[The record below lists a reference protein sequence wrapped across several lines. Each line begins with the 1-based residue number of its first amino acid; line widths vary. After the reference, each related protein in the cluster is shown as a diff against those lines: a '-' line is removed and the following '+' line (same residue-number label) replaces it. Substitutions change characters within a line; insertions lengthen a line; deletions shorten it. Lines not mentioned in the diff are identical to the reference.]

1 MQRTSRPLSLALVLA
16 LGAPL
21 LVACGEDHTEGV
33 ATATVTDP
41 ATPPPTTSPTG
52 TESAPATGTP
62 AAAPGLT
69 IARDRSSVGF
79 TAAKVTAS
87 HDGSFTDFTGTI
99 QLAANDDITASSVEV
114 IIQMDSL
121 VIEPARLAG
130 HLRTPDL
137 LDTTAFPTATFTSTQ
152 IAAGSTEAVNGAPA
166 THTVTGNLTLHGQT
180 HAITFPAII
189 AVSATEVSA
198 RAEFSITRQD
208 FGITYTGVADDL
220 IRDAVVIRFD
230 VHAPRS

>member
-1 MQRTSRPLSLALVLA
+1 MPSHARSLSLALLLA
-16 LGAPL
+16 LAAPTL
-21 LVACGEDHTEGV
+21 IACGEDHTEGV

-41 ATPPPTTSPTG
+41 ATPPPTTTTPPG
-52 TESAPATGTP
+52 TAEP
-62 AAAPGLT
+62 AAATASLA

-87 HDGSFTDFTGTI
+87 HDGSFSDFSGSIT
-99 QLAANDDITASSVEV
+99 LAPNDDITASSVEV
-114 IIQMDSL
+114 TIQMDSL
-121 VIEPARLAG
+121 QIEPERLAG

-137 LDTTAFPTATFTSTQ
+137 LDVAQFPTAVFTSTR
-152 IAAGSTEAVNGAPA
+152 IAAGSTEAINGTPA

-180 HAITFPAII
+180 HAISFPAII

-198 RAEFSITRQD
+198 RAEFSVNRQD
-208 FGITYTGVADDL
+208 FGITYPGMPDDL